1 MNRVAESD
9 PPPYR
14 ELGDPGPTPW
24 DYDLDTDNVVPI
36 RRGQETPKGHAL
48 SDFRAYLPDH
58 KYIFMPTG
66 ELWPSTSVNAVL
78 DPQPLLGADG
88 KPMPD
93 KNGEPK
99 RIPANQWLDRNK
111 AVQQM
116 TWVPG
121 RPQIVEDALVREG
134 GFIARPGNAVYNLY
148 REPNPLQGD
157 AFEAKPWIDHLR
169 RVYPDD
175 ADHFIRWFAHRVQ
188 RPHEKINHALV
199 MGGAQ
204 GVGKD
209 TILEPVK
216 AAIGAWN
223 FAEVSPSQIMG
234 RFNGFVKSV
243 ILRVSEARDLGD
255 VDRYGFY
262 DHMKTYTAAP
272 PDVLRCDEKFLR
284 EHSVFNVTGVII
296 TTNHKTDGIYLPEDD
311 RRHYVAW
318 SETTRSSFPSAYWA
332 DLWRWYENG
341 GIGHVAAYLN
351 EYDLSDFDAKAP
363 PDKTPA
369 FWDIV
374 SANAAPENAEM
385 SDALELLGYPA
396 AVTVD
401 SLAYAAQDA
410 APGLCEWLRN
420 RGNRR
425 QIPHRLE
432 ECGYVPVRNPAN
444 QDGIWRVSGKRTM
457 VYAKKDLAADDRL
470 CAAERIAQ

>member
-1 MNRVAESD
+1 MMAFD
-9 PPPYR
+9 KGPPPP
-14 ELGDPGPTPW
+14 EKGDPGPQPLEH
-24 DYDLDTDNVVPI
+24 YAEGNVLQFP
-36 RRGQETPKGHAL
+36 GHAERQAL
-48 SDFRAYLPDH
+48 GDFRAYLPDH

-66 ELWPSTSVNAVL
+66 ELWPAASVNAVVE
-78 DPQPLLGADG
+78 PQPVIGRDG
-88 KPMPD
+88 RPLPD
-93 KNGEPK
+93 KNGDPK
-99 RIPANQWLDRNK
+99 HIPANQWLDRNK

-121 RPQIVEDALVREG
+121 RPQIVENSLVREG

-148 REPNPLQGD
+148 RAPDAPQGD
-157 AFEAKPWIDHLR
+157 ASKAGPWVDHLR
-169 RVYPDD
+169 KVYPDD
-175 ADHFIRWFAHRVQ
+175 ADHLVRWFAHRVQ

-199 MGGAQ
+199 LGGAQ

-216 AAIGAWN
+216 RAVGAWN
-223 FAEVSPSQIMG
+223 FSEISPSQVMG

-296 TTNHKTDGIYLPEDD
+296 TTNHKTDGIYIPEDD

-318 SETTRSSFPSAYWA
+318 SEATRSSFTASYWS
-332 DLWRWYENG
+332 DLWRWYETG
-341 GIGHVAAYLN
+341 GIGHAAAYLAH
-351 EYDLSDFDAKAP
+351 YDLSGFDAKAP

-385 SDALELLGYPA
+385 ADTLDWIGRPN
-396 AVTVD
+396 AVT
-401 SLAYAAQDA
+401 LANLIYAATDHDPA
-410 APGLCEWLRN
+410 LAEFLRN

-425 QIPHRLE
+425 AIPHRLE
-432 ECGYVPVRNPAN
+432 ECGYVLVRNPDN
-444 QDGIWRVSGKRTM
+444 QRGLFMICGKRTS
-457 VYAKKDLAADDRL
+457 VYARKELEPADRIEAARRL
-470 CAAERIAQ
+470 T

>member
-1 MNRVAESD
+1 MAANEM
-9 PPPYR
+9 PPPP
-14 ELGDPGPTPW
+14 EKGDPGPQS
-24 DYDLDTDNVVPI
+24 YDAYFEEIGDNVVAFP
-36 RRGQETPKGHAL
+36 RQKADGSGL

-66 ELWPSTSVNAVL
+66 ELWPAASVNAVVE
-78 DPQPLLGADG
+78 PQVLKGRDG
-88 KPMPD
+88 KPIPD
-93 KNGEPK
+93 KSGEPK
-99 RIPANQWLDRNK
+99 HIPANQWLDRNK

-121 RPQIVEDALVREG
+121 RPQIIEDSLVREG

-148 REPNPLQGD
+148 RAPDAPQGD
-157 AFEAKPWIDHLR
+157 PTLAGPWVDHLR
-169 RVYPDD
+169 KVYPDD

-188 RPHEKINHALV
+188 RPFEKVNHALV

-216 AAIGAWN
+216 RAVGAWN
-223 FAEVSPSQIMG
+223 FAEVSPSQVMG

-243 ILRVSEARDLGD
+243 IMRVSEARDLGD

-296 TTNHKTDGIYLPEDD
+296 TTNHKSDGIYLPEDD

-318 SETTRSSFPSAYWA
+318 SEATRSSFSAGYWA
-332 DLWRWYENG
+332 ELWRWYEQG
-341 GIGHVAAYLN
+341 GMGHAAAYLA
-351 EYDLSDFDAKAP
+351 EYDLAGFDAKAP

-385 SDALELLGYPA
+385 ADALELLGYPA
-396 AVTVD
+396 AVTVEA
-401 SLAYAAQDA
+401 LAYAAEEA
-410 APGLCEWLRN
+410 APGLCDWLRN

-457 VYAKKDLAADDRL
+457 IYAKKDLATDDRL
-470 CAAERIAQ
+470 AAAQRIAR